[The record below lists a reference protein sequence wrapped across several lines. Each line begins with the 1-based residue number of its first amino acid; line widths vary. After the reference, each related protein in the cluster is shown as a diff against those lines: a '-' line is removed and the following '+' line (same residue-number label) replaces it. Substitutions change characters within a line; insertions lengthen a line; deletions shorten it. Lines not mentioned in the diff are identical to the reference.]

1 MSNDHNTL
9 SQVLEHLTAL
19 NQWTQS
25 QDELHLKEQMDEL
38 TSLIRSLKTCTD
50 ALTKTAALTTHNEKT
65 RAQEHAAALSKLST
79 LSNEHSALIETSKQE
94 RYKLQDRL
102 SKSLVLNETL
112 SKRSPWQA
120 TIQDN
125 WKPIAVSTSIAIL
138 ALLSLFA
145 LMFFYI
151 PRMNSAYTTVT
162 TESFKEMKRNVM
174 YGKAWITYLNS
185 LTPEQAKAIESMVL
199 QMQPPNTH
207 ALCLTTT
214 PTNSDASNSSDSSTP
229 SSSTDKNSK
238 KNAKRKP

>member
-1 MSNDHNTL
+1 LSNDHNTL

-19 NQWTQS
+19 NDWTQS

-94 RYKLQDRL
+94 HYKLQDRL
-102 SKSLVLNETL
+102 SKSLALNENL

-125 WKPIAVSTSIAIL
+125 WKPIAFGTLSATLIL
-138 ALLSLFA
+138 LTLFA

-151 PRMNSAYTTVT
+151 PKMNSAYVT
-162 TESFKEMKRNVM
+162 MTSESFQTIDTEARHGRTWLNYLRNLP
-174 YGKAWITYLNS
+174 K
-185 LTPEQAKAIESMVL
+185 EQADPLFSMIRDNH
-199 QMQPPNTH
+199 PPSSH
-207 ALCLTTT
+207 PLCLTT
-214 PTNSDASNSSDSSTP
+214 PPQNSDASNSNDSSTP
-229 SSSTDKNSK
+229 SSSTDKSSK